1 MELARST
8 RPSGSARPSGALILA
23 LALLALSASPVVL
36 AEEKAEEAEWDV
48 SNPPGDW
55 QTITID
61 TTKTTWSSVSVA
73 PDGRSFVFDMLGDLW
88 SVPIEGGEATPLT
101 QGIEWDFQP
110 RYGPDGNTL
119 VFVSDRGGADNL
131 WLMDADGS
139 NPRAVTEEREH
150 IVHNSSW
157 SPDGSRLVAK
167 KGFTGT
173 RSIPAGEIWLF
184 HPGGGGGLSLVE
196 RPLGEIDQK
205 NIAEPMFS
213 PDGRYLCFTQ
223 DATPGAVWQYN
234 KDSTGRIHQI
244 QRYELETE
252 VFVSGPGGAVGPTP
266 SPDGKTLAFVKRMP
280 GLESA
285 LYLKDLES
293 GNERVVYR
301 GFERDHQETNGSQGN
316 ALSFSWS

>member
-1 MELARST
+1 
-8 RPSGSARPSGALILA
+8 
-23 LALLALSASPVVL
+23 
-36 AEEKAEEAEWDV
+36 
-48 SNPPGDW
+48 
-55 QTITID
+55 
-61 TTKTTWSSVSVA
+61 
-73 PDGRSFVFDMLGDLW
+73 MLGDLW
-88 SVPIEGGEATPLT
+88 NVPIEGGEATPLT
-101 QGIEWDFQP
+101 PGIEWDFQP
-110 RYGPDGNTL
+110 RY
-119 VFVSDRGGADNL
+119 
-131 WLMDADGS
+131 
-139 NPRAVTEEREH
+139 
-150 IVHNSSW
+150 
-157 SPDGSRLVAK
+157 SPDGSRLVTK

-173 RSIPAGEIWLF
+173 RSTPAGEIWLF

-213 PDGRYLCFTQ
+213 PDGRYLYFTQ

-244 QRYELETE
+244 QRYELETGETE

-316 ALSFSWS
+316 APSFSWS